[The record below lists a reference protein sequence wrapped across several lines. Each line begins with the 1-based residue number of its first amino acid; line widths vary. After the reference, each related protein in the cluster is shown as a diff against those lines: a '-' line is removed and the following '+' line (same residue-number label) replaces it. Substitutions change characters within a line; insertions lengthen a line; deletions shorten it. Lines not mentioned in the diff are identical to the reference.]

1 MRKGRQN
8 MKMNLPN
15 KLTLLRLCLVP
26 IFVVVMMLSSA
37 LWASIV
43 GLVLFIGASLT
54 DMLDGKIARKYN
66 LITDFG
72 KFMDPLADKF
82 MVIGAMFVILYR
94 ALTVY
99 TDTLFANVF
108 FWAFLIVIFRE
119 LAVTSIRLVVSG
131 SSGIV
136 IAANMLGKIKTCTQI
151 ACVIC
156 CIAEPVIYQQLDM
169 KTDFL
174 PVSLVTAGLM
184 LIFTLWSG
192 IHYIASYWKYLDPQK

>member
-1 MRKGRQN
+1 
-8 MKMNLPN
+8 MNLPN
-15 KLTLLRLCLVP
+15 KLTVLRLILVP
-26 IFVVVMMLSSA
+26 IFVVIMMVSNA
-37 LWASIV
+37 LWASAV
-43 GLVLFIGASLT
+43 GLVLFIVASLT

-66 LITDFG
+66 LVTDFG

-94 ALTVY
+94 SLALY
-99 TDTLFANVF
+99 SDELFSNVF
-108 FWAFLIVIFRE
+108 FWAFMIVIFRE

-156 CIAEPVIYQQLDM
+156 CIAEPVIYDLIGWG
-169 KTDFL
+169 TYSL
-174 PVSLVTAGLM
+174 PVSLVTAALM
-184 LIFTLWSG
+184 LVFTLWSG
-192 IHYIASYWKYLDPQK
+192 INYIVSYWKYLDPEK

>member
-1 MRKGRQN
+1 MK
-8 MKMNLPN
+8 KMNLPN
-15 KLTLLRLCLVP
+15 KLTVLRLILVP
-26 IFVVVMMLSSA
+26 IFVVIMMISA
-37 LWASIV
+37 DLWASAI
-43 GLVLFIGASLT
+43 GLALFIIASLT
-54 DMLDGKIARKYN
+54 DMLDGKIARKYG
-66 LITDFG
+66 LVTDFG

-94 ALTVY
+94 SLSIY
-99 TDTLFANVF
+99 SDKLFSNVF
-108 FWAFLIVIFRE
+108 FWAFMIVIFRE

-156 CIAEPVIYQQLDM
+156 CIAEPVIYNLLEM
-169 KTDFL
+169 ETDFL
-174 PVSLVTAGLM
+174 PVSLATAALM

-192 IHYIASYWKYLDPQK
+192 INYIVSYWKYLDPEK

>member
-1 MRKGRQN
+1 MSSFRQKYLTN
-8 MKMNLPN
+8 IWNVPN
-15 KLTLLRLCLVP
+15 VLTIIR
-26 IFVVVMMLSSA
+26 
-37 LWASIV
+37 
-43 GLVLFIGASLT
+43 LVLIPVFVALHALYYEKLALLVFCIASAT
-54 DMLDGKIARKYN
+54 DWLDGHIARKYN

-94 ALTVY
+94 SLASPTP
-99 TDTLFANVF
+99 DKLFSNVF
-108 FWAFLIVIFRE
+108 FWAFMIVIFRE

-151 ACVIC
+151 ACVVA
-156 CIAEPVIYQQLDM
+156 CIAEPVIYGLLDLG
-169 KTDFL
+169 TSFL
-174 PVSLVTAGLM
+174 PVSLVTSALM

-192 IHYIASYWKYLDPQK
+192 INYIVSYWKYLDPEK

>member
-1 MRKGRQN
+1 

-15 KLTLLRLCLVP
+15 KLTVLRLILVP
-26 IFVVVMMLSSA
+26 IFVVIMMVSNA
-37 LWASIV
+37 LWASAV
-43 GLVLFIGASLT
+43 GLALFIIASLT

-66 LITDFG
+66 LVTDFG

-94 ALTVY
+94 SLSLY
-99 TDTLFANVF
+99 SDKLFSNVF
-108 FWAFLIVIFRE
+108 FWAFMIVIFRE

-156 CIAEPVIYQQLDM
+156 CIAEPVIYGLIGMD
-169 KTDFL
+169 TDFL
-174 PVSLVTAGLM
+174 PVSLVTSALM

-192 IHYIASYWKYLDPQK
+192 INYIVSYWKYLDPEK

>member
-1 MRKGRQN
+1 MSNKKQ
-8 MKMNLPN
+8 MNLPN
-15 KLTLLRLCLVP
+15 KLTVLRLCLVP
-26 IFVVVMMLSSA
+26 VFVVIMMLSDA
-37 LWASIV
+37 VWASAT
-43 GLVLFIGASLT
+43 GLVLFIVASLT

-66 LITDFG
+66 LVTDFG

-82 MVIGAMFVILYR
+82 MVIGAMFVILFRSLSLYG
-94 ALTVY
+94 
-99 TDTLFANVF
+99 DKIFANVF
-108 FWAFLIVIFRE
+108 FWAFMIVIFRE

-156 CIAEPVIYQQLDM
+156 CIAEPVIYELLGM
-169 KTDFL
+169 ETSLL
-174 PVSLVTAGLM
+174 PVSLATAALM

-192 IHYIASYWKYLDPQK
+192 INYIVSYWKYLDPEK

>member
-1 MRKGRQN
+1 

-15 KLTLLRLCLVP
+15 KLTVLRLCLVP
-26 IFVVVMMLSSA
+26 VFVIIMMVSSA
-37 LWASIV
+37 LWASAV
-43 GLVLFIGASLT
+43 GLFLFIIASLT

-94 ALTVY
+94 SLSLY
-99 TDTLFANVF
+99 GDRLFSNVF
-108 FWAFLIVIFRE
+108 FWAFMIVIFRE

-136 IAANMLGKIKTCTQI
+136 VAANMLGKIKTCTQI

-156 CIAEPVIYQQLDM
+156 CIAEPVIYGLL
-169 KTDFL
+169 KLPTDFL
-174 PVSLVTAGLM
+174 PISLATSALM

-192 IHYIASYWKYLDPQK
+192 INYIASYWKYLDPEK